1 MRALVVNELGTPDIM
16 RMEEKPSVPP
26 GPEEIRVRIRAA
38 GLNFPDILMIAGKY
52 QHKPPL
58 PFTPGM
64 EGAGEVLE
72 VGSDVTQFSP
82 GDRVVIHAKN
92 GMYAQETT
100 LPAAWAIKLPQAW
113 TFAEGAAFWSAYC
126 TAWVAL
132 VERGGLQ
139 AGETLLVHGA
149 AGGVGLAAVELGV
162 ALGAEV
168 IAVVGNDEKAAAV
181 AEKGAAHVIDHRHET
196 FRDRVLEITDGQ
208 GVDVVYDPVG
218 GDVLFQSMRCIAWGG
233 RLLVIG
239 FASGTIP
246 DVPANYAL
254 LKSCSLIGVRAG
266 EYARRDPAAS
276 ARMIKAM
283 LALAAEGKLR
293 PTVHQTMPLTEAV
306 AALDVISSRGVIG
319 KMILTVD

>member
-1 MRALVVNELGTPDIM
+1 MKALVVNELGTPEIM
-16 RMEEKPSVPP
+16 RQEDWPSVTP
-26 GPEEIRVRIRAA
+26 GPDDIRVAIRGV

-58 PFTPGM
+58 PFIPGM
-64 EGAGEVLE
+64 EAAGEVLE
-72 VGSDVTQFSP
+72 VGSAVTGFAV
-82 GDRVVIHAKN
+82 GDRVVIHSKG
-92 GMYAQETT
+92 GMFAEETT
-100 LPAAWAIKLPQAW
+100 LPAAWAVHMPEPW
-113 TFAEGAAFWSAYC
+113 SFAEGAAFWSAYC
-126 TAWVAL
+126 TAWVSL
-132 VERGGLQ
+132 VERGSLQ

-168 IAVVGNDEKAAAV
+168 IAVVGSDAKADAV
-181 AEKGAAHVIDHRHET
+181 RAKGAAHVIDHRTET
-196 FRDRVLEITDGQ
+196 FRDRVLEITGGT

-218 GDVLFQSMRCIAWGG
+218 GDVLFQSLRCIAWGG

-266 EYARRDPAAS
+266 EYARRDPAA
-276 ARMIKAM
+276 AQRMIAAM
-283 LALAAEGKLR
+283 LDMARDGKLR
-293 PTVHQTMPLTEAV
+293 PSVHQTMPLADAV
-306 AALDVISSRGVIG
+306 AALEVISSRGVIG
-319 KMILTVD
+319 KMVLDVG